1 MSVRVTKEKIPVV
14 LLTTSHRMEGEVHV
28 IPGGRL
34 LDELNKNTDFLPITN
49 VTVYELDGETP
60 LDTVD
65 FIAVNKK
72 QIIFLT
78 PSVGY

>member
-1 MSVRVTKEKIPVV
+1 VSVRVTKEKIPVV